1 MKFTKPSQCSIVLEE
16 WKNKEGSDCCRYY
29 TLSCYV

>member
-1 MKFTKPSQCSIVLEE
+1 MKIHETASMFYRSWE
-16 WKNKEGSDCCRYY
+16 WKNKEGSDCCCYY